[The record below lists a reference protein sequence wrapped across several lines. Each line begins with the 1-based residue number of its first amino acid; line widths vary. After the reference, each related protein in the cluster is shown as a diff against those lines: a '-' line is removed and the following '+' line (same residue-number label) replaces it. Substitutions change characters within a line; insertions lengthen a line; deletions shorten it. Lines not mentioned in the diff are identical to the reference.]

1 LETIDVPISL
11 RKPQLEDAATMW
23 RIVSEDEVLDTNS
36 CYLYLLLCRDF
47 AETCIV
53 AEREGEL
60 VGFVT
65 GYRAPSNL
73 KALFVWQVVVAP
85 QARRQ
90 GLAKRMILALAQ
102 SQPAHA
108 IEFIEATIT
117 PSNAPSR
124 ALFAALA
131 SHWDT
136 GIAYSKCFE
145 PPHFGGP
152 GHEAEELVRVGPIQE
167 ES

>member
-1 LETIDVPISL
+1 
-11 RKPQLEDAATMW
+11 MW

-53 AEREGEL
+53 AEREGEV

-65 GYRAPSNL
+65 GYRAPNNSR
-73 KALFVWQVVVAP
+73 ALFVWQVVVAP

-90 GLAKRMILALAQ
+90 GLAKRMIVALAEA
-102 SQPAHA
+102 QPPQD

-117 PSNAPSR
+117 PSNSPSR

-131 SHWDT
+131 SHWN
-136 GIAYSKCFE
+136 IRIEYFECFQ
-145 PPHFGGP
+145 PHHFGGA
-152 GHEAEELVRVGPIQE
+152 GHESEELVRVGPLQE
-167 ES
+167 EL